1 MNEEREGDDAL
12 EPESNPGSED
22 VWTDDD
28 PPPRGPEGIEG
39 EEHLGL
45 TPPG

>member
-1 MNEEREGDDAL
+1 VSDREADDLL
-12 EPESNPGSED
+12 EAGSEPGTED
-22 VWTDDD
+22 VWTKDD
-28 PPPRGPEGIEG
+28 PPERGPEGIDG